1 MNAGDSESG
10 IVLSAIIKSKLKLYA
25 ALNKVKGPSVA
36 DASVGMLAQ
45 SNLVPPAVNTPIV
58 SAADASVGMLA
69 PYHEFLKRK
78 PGEITSEAT
87 AHLPITF
94 VPAVSEQPMGFVSTS
109 PSLAVLRSKKRQKN
123 KKSKKGLHTDVQ

>member
-25 ALNKVKGPSVA
+25 ALNKVKGPYS
-36 DASVGMLAQ
+36 AQ
-45 SNLVPPAVNTPIV
+45 SNLVPPAVNTPII
-58 SAADASVGMLA
+58 SAAEASVGKL
-69 PYHEFLKRK
+69 PPQHEFLKRK
-78 PGEITSEAT
+78 PEEPTSEAT

-109 PSLAVLRSKKRQKN
+109 PSLAVLPSKKRRKN

>member
-25 ALNKVKGPSVA
+25 ALNKVKGPYS
-36 DASVGMLAQ
+36 AQ
-45 SNLVPPAVNTPIV
+45 SNMVPPAVNTPII
-58 SAADASVGMLA
+58 SAAEASVGKL
-69 PYHEFLKRK
+69 PPQHEFLKRK
-78 PGEITSEAT
+78 PEEPTSEAT

-109 PSLAVLRSKKRQKN
+109 PSWAVLPSKKRRKN